1 MYGDSRSMRAAWYD
15 ENGPANKVL
24 KLGDMPTPE
33 AGPGEVRVRVMAS
46 GINPADVKL
55 RSGTSNYGFAYP
67 RVTPNSDGAGVIDQ
81 IGPDVPPSWMG
92 KRVWLFNG
100 QRVGRAFGTGAEYI
114 ALSANLV
121 TPLPDHV
128 SFAEGATL
136 GIPGMTAY
144 HAVFGDGPVAGKTVL
159 VTGGAGA
166 VGFYAVALAAWGGA
180 RVLATVSGPEKAA
193 RAISGGAEATI
204 NYREEDVAERV
215 MALTDGAGADRVVS
229 VDFGGDMKWLPDA
242 VALNGSVSTYAS
254 DGDRMPALPV
264 HKFMRRNIL
273 IRPFILNSLTQDT
286 LNRTRF
292 GMLRWTQDKPAALRP
307 IGGRFPLEDIVA
319 AHEAVEAGEKFGT
332 VVVEPN
338 GDSTS

>member
-1 MYGDSRSMRAAWYD
+1 MLAAWYD
-15 ENGPANKVL
+15 QNGPANQVL

-33 AGPGEVRVRVMAS
+33 AAPGEVRIRLMAS

-67 RVTPNSDGAGVIDQ
+67 RVIPNSDGAGIVDQ
-81 IGPDVPPSWMG
+81 IGADVPPSWMG

-100 QRVGRAFGTGAEYI
+100 QRLGRAFGTAAEYI
-114 ALSANLV
+114 TLSANLV

-144 HAVFGDGPVAGKTVL
+144 HAVFGDGPVTGKIVL

-166 VGFYAVALAAWGGA
+166 VGFYAVALAHWGGA

-193 RAISGGAEATI
+193 RALSGGAEATI
-204 NYREEDVAERV
+204 NYRSDDVAERV
-215 MALTDGAGADRVVS
+215 MALTDGKGVDRVVS
-229 VDFGGDMKWLPDA
+229 VDFGGDMPWLPEV
-242 VALNGSVSTYAS
+242 VALNGAVSTYAS
-254 DGDRMPALPV
+254 DGDRTPALPI

-273 IRPFILNSLTQDT
+273 IRPFILNSLAQDT

-292 GMLRWTQDKPAALRP
+292 GMLRWVQDEPDALRP
-307 IGGRFPLEDIVA
+307 VAARFPLEDIIA
-319 AHEAVEAGEKFGT
+319 AHEAVEAGDKFGT
-332 VVVEPN
+332 VIVEPN
-338 GDSTS
+338 GDSTV

>member
-1 MYGDSRSMRAAWYD
+1 MRAAWYD

-24 KLGDMPTPE
+24 KLGEMPTSE

-67 RVTPNSDGAGVIDQ
+67 RVIPNSDGAGVIDQ
-81 IGPDVPPSWMG
+81 IGSDVPPSWMG

-100 QRVGRAFGTGAEYI
+100 QRVGRAFGTAAEYI
-114 ALSANLV
+114 ALSQNLV
-121 TPLPDHV
+121 TPLPEHV
-128 SFAEGATL
+128 SVAEGATL

-166 VGFYAVALAAWGGA
+166 VGFYAVSLAAWGGA
-180 RVLATVSGPEKAA
+180 RVLTTVSGPEKAV
-193 RAISGGAEATI
+193 RAINGGAEATI
-204 NYREEDVAERV
+204 NYRKEDVAERV
-215 MALTDGAGADRVVS
+215 MALTGGAGADRVVS
-229 VDFGGDMKWLPDA
+229 VDFGGDMEWLPDA
-242 VALNGSVSTYAS
+242 IALNGSVSTYAS

-273 IRPFILNSLTQDT
+273 IRPFILNSLNQDT

-292 GMLRWTQDKPAALRP
+292 GILRWIQDKPDALRP
-307 IGGRFPLEDIVA
+307 IGGRFSLDDIVA

-332 VVVEPN
+332 VIVEPH
-338 GDSTS
+338 GDSLS